1 MHDSYATATPALKI
15 CSAFAHPG
23 LLGLSVFAAS
33 NRLQQERQELEDERL
48 RQFCTGMKAVNSR
61 LGSVYQQ
68 LTAGKGGA
76 YLSYTEDA
84 LLLFA
89 DGVGFQV
96 RFVTWLSISFAQLIR
111 QDAIPCWPLFV

>member
-1 MHDSYATATPALKI
+1 MQTAAIAPVLCLRTYKVTWLQCTA
-15 CSAFAHPG
+15 CD
-23 LLGLSVFAAS
+23 
-33 NRLQQERQELEDERL
+33 RLQQERQELEEERL

-68 LTAGKGGA
+68 LTAGKGDA

-89 DGVGFQV
+89 DGVGFHV
-96 RFVTWLSISFAQLIR
+96 RFVT
-111 QDAIPCWPLFV
+111 